1 MSKDMSMNNPR
12 MSEAAKLAQ
21 REYNRRWKQEN
32 KDKVRIYRQRYWEK
46 KALAST
52 ERGSQIENG

>member
-1 MSKDMSMNNPR
+1 MSMNNPR